1 MSIPVADP
9 FDQPIAG
16 MATGDLEALLRI
28 RTGQAR
34 IWGDMAA
41 HPDRYE
47 SPSKREAPAQ
57 ARHYRRLIVEITSEL
72 DRRRGTHSKVAA

>member
-1 MSIPVADP
+1 MLHLDP
-9 FDQPIAG
+9 LAQPITE
-16 MATGDLEALLRI
+16 MATADLEALLRI

-34 IWGDMAA
+34 IWVDMAA

-47 SPSKREAPAQ
+47 SPSLREAPAR

-72 DRRRGTHSKVAA
+72 EHRRGVVERSVAA